1 MKKLTSFLLALLLI
15 LPMTNV
21 SAAGRESIVVYG
33 AGLNKEEQAKT
44 REYFDV
50 NNEKVGI
57 LRAEEYKKIIKES
70 NTRDENLIS
79 SVAVSFDESMKGIQ
93 VSIKTSENITKVTS
107 GQYINAV
114 YTAGLDKCL
123 IEVAAIKKVTGHS
136 ALAGVFKVAK
146 MKGIK
151 LNKENVNLANEELK
165 VLSEVSDSSKGEK
178 DFSDDNFSAAIAEIK
193 KEISKLSKQNGK
205 DKVTDEDIKNVVVN
219 IFNQFNINISDIN
232 MDKINNYMVKF
243 RDNLGNIDIDSFVKN
258 TGDIIDNLK
267 EAASDG
273 GKFIQEKTE
282 ELKKKA
288 GELKEAGEKNG
299 FFQAIGNFFKAIFT
313 AVSNLFK
320 SLVRIFSGEKADE
333 TAKFI
338 LDIYRLS

>member
-1 MKKLTSFLLALLLI
+1 MKKISSFLLALLLI
-15 LPMTNV
+15 LPMSHAGAT
-21 SAAGRESIVVYG
+21 GRESIVVYG
-33 AGLNKEEQAKT
+33 AGLSKEERAKT
-44 REYFDV
+44 REFFDV
-50 NNEKVGI
+50 KNERVGI
-57 LRAEEYKKIIKES
+57 LKADEYREIIKEAK
-70 NTRDENLIS
+70 TRDENLIS

-93 VSIKTSENITKVTS
+93 VSIKTSDNITKVTS

-123 IEVAAIKKVTGHS
+123 IEVAAIKKVSGHS

-151 LNKENVNLANEELK
+151 LNKENVKLANEELRI
-165 VLSEVSDSSKGEK
+165 LSEVSNSSKGQK
-178 DFSDDNFSAAIAEIK
+178 NFSDDNFSAAIAEIK
-193 KEISKLSKQNGK
+193 KEIARLSKENGK
-205 DKVTDEDIKNVVVN
+205 DKVTDEKINNVVVN
-219 IFNQFNINISDIN
+219 IFNQFNIKISDIN
-232 MDKINNYMVKF
+232 MDKINNYMIKF

-258 TGDIIDNLK
+258 TGNIIENLK
-267 EAASDG
+267 NAASDG

-313 AVSNLFK
+313 AISDLFK
-320 SLVRIFSGEKADE
+320 SLVRIFTGEKAE
-333 TAKFI
+333 KTAKFNI
-338 LDIYRLS
+338 DIYRLS